1 MLQYQLCP
9 LLLWIYHAYTDAKGE
24 NGCADQSDG
33 NARKI
38 QITDPD
44 CLFSDLSKD
53 IGEKYDQI
61 GIALGLKY
69 KDLENELETGEF
81 KMKSAYKKAM
91 KMLHLWKESATEE
104 FTYAVLAAAL
114 EKNGF
119 KSSIATLQMYQNK
132 HKI

>member
-1 MLQYQLCP
+1 MSL
-9 LLLWIYHAYTDAKGE
+9 AYLDLPYTGAKGE
-24 NGCADQSDG
+24 NECGDQSEG

-38 QITDPD
+38 KCGQITDPD

-53 IGEKYDQI
+53 IGEKYDHI

-104 FTYAVLAAAL
+104 ECTYDVLAAAL
-114 EKNGF
+114 EKNGL

>member
-9 LLLWIYHAYTDAKGE
+9 LLLWIYPAYTDAKGE
-24 NGCADQSDG
+24 NECADR

-69 KDLENELETGEF
+69 KHLENELETGEF

-91 KMLHLWKESATEE
+91 KMLHLWKESATKEE
-104 FTYAVLAAAL
+104 CTYDVLAAAL
-114 EKNGF
+114 EKIGF